1 MSAYW
6 SLERPKRFK
15 GSGRSCPAKK
25 PEAARKR
32 IVERLSARFPRGDF
46 AAISRRALLFGQ
58 RTVSSAS
65 RN

>member
-15 GSGRSCPAKK
+15 GSDRSCPAKK

-32 IVERLSARFPRGDF
+32 IVERA
-46 AAISRRALLFGQ
+46 
-58 RTVSSAS
+58 
-65 RN
+65 